1 MCSRTHGVLYG
12 GAYRV
17 APHIQ
22 EEGVHGCELSGQGLN
37 AASGINPSDY
47 TAQTEDRLDT
57 LFLMNDKFPWRA
69 ERRVDGTAPTVGSP
83 DSGSRFQPQTRVSLR
98 AREG

>member
-1 MCSRTHGVLYG
+1 MVVSSAGRDSMPPLESIRLLG
-12 GAYRV
+12 
-17 APHIQ
+17 
-22 EEGVHGCELSGQGLN
+22 
-37 AASGINPSDY
+37 PS
-47 TAQTEDRLDT
+47 QTEDRLDT

-69 ERRVDGTAPTVGSP
+69 ERRVNGTAPTVGSP